1 MSKTNLSSRLTTLL
15 LASVA
20 LSGCANFRK
29 LGDDL
34 NFMKET
40 VVVSA
45 RITNAESYKNIKGFT
60 INWDR
65 QSNVVTSG
73 DFGDVKGIGVFGF
86 FVKEAENQYICAYSD
101 SNGDNLYQEGEPSW
115 IHSDASGN
123 PIPLDL
129 SKGTPRGIEGQLSSK
144 TIVPSGLIEATRT
157 FRGNRTAD
165 EAKSGWNIPVALGEV
180 ANLSEPRFSAQT
192 GSDGYW
198 RPAGYPIETGIGIFF
213 LEKYDPNRIPVLF
226 VYGAAGSPQ
235 DWDTFFKKFDRK
247 RYQLWFYQY
256 PSGDR
261 LARSGGALNRGIQ
274 LLQSHYGFNEMNV
287 VAHSMGGLVSR
298 EAVTHNYKDGNRY
311 IKHFVTISSPMGGMK
326 FAESGVK
333 HTKTVIPSWIDMV
346 PGSEFQDE
354 IFDVKLKGK
363 IPYMLLYGNKAKR
376 SLILPAENDGTVSVE
391 SVTRPAAVKDAVKVQ
406 SFHEDHVSIL
416 SNPDVIKMVQDFLG
430 S

>member
-1 MSKTNLSSRLTTLL
+1 
-15 LASVA
+15 
-20 LSGCANFRK
+20 
-29 LGDDL
+29 
-34 NFMKET
+34 
-40 VVVSA
+40 
-45 RITNAESYKNIKGFT
+45 
-60 INWDR
+60 
-65 QSNVVTSG
+65 
-73 DFGDVKGIGVFGF
+73 
-86 FVKEAENQYICAYSD
+86 
-101 SNGDNLYQEGEPSW
+101 
-115 IHSDASGN
+115 
-123 PIPLDL
+123 
-129 SKGTPRGIEGQLSSK
+129 
-144 TIVPSGLIEATRT
+144 
-157 FRGNRTAD
+157 
-165 EAKSGWNIPVALGEV
+165 
-180 ANLSEPRFSAQT
+180 
-192 GSDGYW
+192 
-198 RPAGYPIETGIGIFF
+198 
-213 LEKYDPNRIPVLF
+213 
-226 VYGAAGSPQ
+226 
-235 DWDTFFKKFDRK
+235 
-247 RYQLWFYQY
+247 
-256 PSGDR
+256 
-261 LARSGGALNRGIQ
+261 
-274 LLQSHYGFNEMNV
+274 MNV